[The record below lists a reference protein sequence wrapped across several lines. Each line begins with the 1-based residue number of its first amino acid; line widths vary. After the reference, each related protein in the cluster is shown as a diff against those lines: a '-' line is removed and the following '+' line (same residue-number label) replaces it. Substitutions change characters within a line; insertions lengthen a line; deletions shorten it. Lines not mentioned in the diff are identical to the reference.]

1 MQEKYDA
8 ISLLVQNKLD
18 TIADIISQTVQDG
31 DISSSEFKVLQD
43 VENNENLILLLEN
56 KLNKDKTYYKR
67 TARRTA

>member
-31 DISSSEFKVLQD
+31 DILSSEFKVLQD
-43 VENNENLILLLEN
+43 VE
-56 KLNKDKTYYKR
+56 K
-67 TARRTA
+67 